1 MDSIAALI
9 RRAERDAAVIPVVRE
24 ARTTLELLQIAGVGI
39 DLRPDIEKLT
49 EVLILLAYPG
59 CLTLCIGELSVS
71 SVSVFT

>member
-9 RRAERDAAVIPVVRE
+9 RRAERDAAVILVVRE

-49 EVLILLAYPG
+49 EALILLAYPG
-59 CLTLCIGELSVS
+59 
-71 SVSVFT
+71 